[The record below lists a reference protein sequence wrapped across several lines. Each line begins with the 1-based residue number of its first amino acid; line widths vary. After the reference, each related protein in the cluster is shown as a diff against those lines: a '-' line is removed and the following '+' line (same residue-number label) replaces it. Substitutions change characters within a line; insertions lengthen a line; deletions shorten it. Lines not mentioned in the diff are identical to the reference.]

1 MLYYSMPLYAT
12 DYSKTIIYH
21 FVCKDATITNSYVG
35 STTSFTDR
43 KRQHKSSCNGRHK
56 DCLKYKVINENG
68 GWENWD
74 MVPLEEFPCENN
86 IQARIREQY
95 WINELQS
102 GMNSWR
108 AYRTEEERIT
118 QKKENNLKH
127 RDRYQKA
134 SNLKYKTDALH
145 RHKRLVVEKDRYQ
158 KKKDELLPQ
167 KKEDYKKKKDELNE
181 KRRNISQEEKDKRN
195 ASNRWNAWIK
205 KPYESILFQS
215 FIQKLLK

>member
-1 MLYYSMPLYAT
+1 MPKIAT
-12 DYSKTIIYH
+12 DYSKTLIYKI
-21 FVCKDATITNSYVG
+21 VCIDLNIKDCYVG
-35 STTSFTDR
+35 HTTNFRQR
-43 KRQHKSSCNGRHK
+43 KSLHKSICNNQNSK
-56 DCLKYKVINENG
+56 YYNNYKYKFIRENG